1 MQQVHR
7 SFFDTSRVSSL
18 PRQKKWECIFGEQ
31 VLVHMHKVRIL
42 RIDVGSCV
50 QRAFVTN
57 NLESQIAARHGLL
70 KYHEIPV
77 K

>member
-1 MQQVHR
+1 
-7 SFFDTSRVSSL
+7 
-18 PRQKKWECIFGEQ
+18 
-31 VLVHMHKVRIL
+31 MHKVRIL